1 MYLSPI
7 KSHVDA
13 VQLQYQVHVLPL
25 ILLSH
30 KEVDEQEQGQ
40 SSKIYFVQYFHF
52 CTRFCRP

>member
-1 MYLSPI
+1 MHNCQILTKFI
-7 KSHVDA
+7 A
-13 VQLQYQVHVLPL
+13 QVHVLLPV
-25 ILLSH
+25 LLSH